1 MADSRHNFN
10 FSHERA
16 SSPSFSPPN
25 PTPDF
30 LLADAPMFARV
41 FRNSPVGMVIAA
53 PDGRYLAINDAFA
66 RMIGWSVAALLG
78 RSPVELGLMSA
89 GDFDAL
95 AEARHDPP
103 AEGLP
108 TPAADGRADIG
119 RQCRLEMTGGDGRP
133 RHLVGSSQSIELRGG
148 AYVVNLFQDLSE
160 YVQLRANLNQSEQ
173 RFYLFFENA
182 PLALVVSNA
191 AGDAIIDVNPV
202 ACRQYGYSRHEFLA
216 LPMDILAPLLGEE
229 PGLAHHQT
237 AAGRRLDVE
246 VTTFDFELAN
256 QSLRMNA
263 LRDVTAQTQAA
274 AVLRDRER
282 RFRIIAQVSSD
293 GVWDWN
299 LVANTV
305 HYYDDPITTE
315 IPTAEELL
323 EPSSAGPADA
333 WLARIHPHDR
343 ARFRAEVAAAIDA
356 RQPGWSSEL
365 RLWRAG
371 SEWTDVLLRG
381 VILYEDGRAV
391 RAIGATV
398 DLTARLQVA
407 EAEAR
412 AAQQERERLAR
423 DLHDAVIQ
431 SLYSVTLLAEAARRH
446 AEGSQEMAAAEFIGR
461 LGGLTHQALR
471 QMRLLVYELRP
482 AVFEGEGL
490 IGALRHRLDSV
501 EKRAGIVVNVVVR
514 GERSV
519 PASLQGQMYTIAHE
533 ALNNALKHA
542 AATAVTVR
550 LDTLGDNILLEIT
563 DNGVGFDPQ
572 APHPGRG
579 LPTMIERSDR
589 LGGDLTILSHAGLG
603 TTVRLIVPAI

>member
-1 MADSRHNFN
+1 
-10 FSHERA
+10 
-16 SSPSFSPPN
+16 
-25 PTPDF
+25 
-30 LLADAPMFARV
+30 MFARV
-41 FRNSPVGMVIAA
+41 FRNSPVGMVIAGA
-53 PDGRYLAINDAFA
+53 DGRYLAINDAFA

-89 GDFDAL
+89 GDSDAL
-95 AEARHDPP
+95 AQAQPRPP
-103 AEGLP
+103 AERLP
-108 TPAADGRADIG
+108 APAASSLVDYE
-119 RQCRLEMTGGDGRP
+119 QQYHLEMIGGDGRP
-133 RHLVGSSQSIELRGG
+133 RYLVGSSQSIELRGT
-148 AYVVNLFQDLSE
+148 AYVINLFQDLSE
-160 YVQLRANLNQSEQ
+160 YVQLRAHLNQSEQ
-173 RFYLFFENA
+173 RFRLFFENA
-182 PLALVVSNA
+182 PLALIVSNA
-191 AGDAIIDVNPV
+191 NGDAIIDVNPA
-202 ACRQYGYSRHEFLA
+202 ACRQYGYSRREFLA

-229 PGLAHHQT
+229 QGLARHQT
-237 AAGRRLDVE
+237 AGGQPLDVE
-246 VTTFDFELAN
+246 VTTFSFDLAN

-263 LRDVTAQTQAA
+263 LRDVTAQTQATA
-274 AVLRDRER
+274 ALRDRER
-282 RFRIIAQVSSD
+282 RFRIIAQVSND
-293 GVWDWN
+293 VVWDWN

-305 HYYDDPITTE
+305 RYYDEPATGDRPTIE
-315 IPTAEELL
+315 ERPEPATAE
-323 EPSSAGPADA
+323 PTDA

-343 ARFRAEVAAAIDA
+343 ARFQAEIAAAIDA
-356 RQPGWSSEL
+356 RRSGWSSEL

-381 VILYEDGRAV
+381 VILYEDGQPV
-391 RAIGATV
+391 RTIGATV
-398 DLTARLQVA
+398 DLVARLQVA
-407 EAEAR
+407 EAEAK
-412 AAQQERERLAR
+412 AAQKERERLVR
-423 DLHDAVIQ
+423 DLHDAVTQ

-446 AEGSQEMAAAEFIGR
+446 AEDNQERAAAEFIGR

-482 AVFEGEGL
+482 AVFDGEGL

-501 EKRAGIVVNVVVR
+501 EKRAGIGVNVVVR

-572 APHPGRG
+572 APHHGRG
-579 LPTMIERSDR
+579 VPTMIERSDR
-589 LGGDLTILSHAGLG
+589 LGGDLTILSRAGLG